1 MQPVQEVLAGNSA
14 TFQLIPMMYVKRIL
28 RCDGIYYDNDE
39 QPISSGH
46 IPHMMKFIA
55 FLIWFGVFCLSGICM
70 VASAA
75 YLYLSPQLPP
85 AENYRNVQLETPLR
99 ILTADY
105 KLIEEIGVRRDPLRY
120 DEIPPMMVNAVVASE
135 DARFYV
141 HPGVDLRGLARG
153 FYGFLRG
160 INLGGGSTIT
170 MQLANNISFDSD
182 NVYARKLK
190 EIPFALRLQQELS
203 KEEILELYLNLVF
216 FGQGAEGIGAAAAA
230 YYNKEVHEMTLG
242 EMATMVSL
250 LPCPS
255 VCNPVTDPQR
265 AERRRNVVI
274 DKMLDQGMITREQ
287 HRAGIAEPINA
298 RRHFRTIEVTAPYVA
313 EMVRQQLYTD
323 YGDSIY
329 RQGFEVIT
337 SIHSDLQLS
346 ATAAL
351 LNGLENYYDRRHGYR
366 GPEARLPASGSNPV
380 DNWVAELQPVPVY
393 GNHRPAVVT
402 AVHER
407 SADVVLPDGRQETIS
422 WQGLEWARP
431 FITRDN
437 AWPPPQQAS
446 DVVAVGDLVRVR
458 WSAEGELQLG
468 QVPEIQGALV
478 SVSPDNGDILAL
490 VGGYDFRYSQ
500 VNRALAARPPGSAFK
515 PFLYGAALEA
525 GYTPAT
531 LINDAPFARGD
542 YRPQNYERNFV
553 GPLTL
558 RDAMKD
564 SRNVP
569 AVRLYDQVGADRVLD
584 FAARFGFQTQNFP
597 RNDLTVA
604 LGSQDVQPLEMAV
617 GYAMLANGGYRIEP
631 TLIKRIETINGVIFE
646 TDQAIVCESCASHD
660 YRPIQASAEEPGAEE
675 PSTEE
680 QRPDLTPIRIAEP
693 VVDSRVAYIMN
704 TMLRTVIEGGSGR
717 RVAREINRR
726 DLMGKTGTTNGP
738 SELWFTGF
746 NRDIAT
752 SVFIGFDVPEPV
764 GESEQGA
771 TVAVPIW
778 IDFMREALEG
788 KPESIMAR
796 PDGLVDRL
804 IDRRSGQLARP
815 GQPNTMFELFVVE
828 TAPAEGGNRQPP
840 PATAPSRRGDDGLST
855 EILF

>member
-1 MQPVQEVLAGNSA
+1 MQ
-14 TFQLIPMMYVKRIL
+14 VKRIPAWH
-28 RCDGIYYDNDE
+28 GIYYANE
-39 QPISSGH
+39 KTAHLSGYF
-46 IPHMMKFIA
+46 PYMMKFIA
-55 FLIWFGVFCLSGICM
+55 VLIWFGVFCVSGITM

-85 AENYRNVQLETPLR
+85 AETYRNVQLETPLR

-105 KLIEEIGVRRDPLRY
+105 QLIEEIGVRRDPLRY
-120 DEIPPMMVNAVVASE
+120 DEIPPMMINAVIASE
-135 DARFYV
+135 DARFYA
-141 HPGVDLRGLARG
+141 HPGVDLRGLIRG
-153 FYGFLRG
+153 FYGFVRG
-160 INLGGGSTIT
+160 VNLGGGSTIT

-203 KEEILELYLNLVF
+203 KEEILQLYLNLVF
-216 FGQGAEGIGAAAAA
+216 FGQGAEGIGAAAAV
-230 YYNKEVHEMTLG
+230 YYDKQIHEMTLG

-255 VCNPVTDPQR
+255 VCNPVTDPER
-265 AERRRNVVI
+265 AKRRRDIVI
-274 DKMLDQGMITREQ
+274 DKMLAQGMITRQQ
-287 HRAGIAEPINA
+287 HSEGLAEPVQA
-298 RRHFRTIEVTAPYVA
+298 RRHFRTIEVSAPYVA
-313 EMVRQQLYTD
+313 EMVRQQLYND
-323 YGDSIY
+323 YGDAIY
-329 RQGFEVIT
+329 RRGFEVIT
-337 SIHSDLQLS
+337 SIHGDLQK
-346 ATAAL
+346 AANAAL

-380 DNWVAELQPVPVY
+380 DNWVTELQAVPTY
-393 GNHRPAVVT
+393 GNHQPAVVT

-407 SADVVLPDGRQETIS
+407 SLDVVLRDGSQESIA
-422 WQGLEWARP
+422 WQGLSWARP
-431 FITRDN
+431 FISRDN

-446 DVVAVGDLVRVR
+446 DVARVGDLVRVR
-458 WSAEGELQLG
+458 RNTAGQLELG

-500 VNRALAARPPGSAFK
+500 VNRALAARPPGSGFK

-553 GPLTL
+553 GPITL
-558 RDAMKD
+558 RDAIKD

-584 FAARFGFQTQNFP
+584 FAARFGFQTQHFP

-617 GYAMLANGGYRIEP
+617 GFAMLANGGYRIEP
-631 TLIKRIETINGVIFE
+631 TLIKRIETIDGVIHE
-646 TDQAIVCESCASHD
+646 ADQPVVCETCDPYAPRAMPVSL
-660 YRPIQASAEEPGAEE
+660 SAEGEGDVESDENAAPA
-675 PSTEE
+675 
-680 QRPDLTPIRIAEP
+680 RIAEP
-693 VVDSRVAYIMN
+693 VVDTRVAYIMN

-717 RVAREINRR
+717 RVARELPRR

-738 SELWFTGF
+738 AELWFTGF

-752 SVFIGFDVPEPV
+752 SVFVGFDTPEPV

-778 IDFMREALEG
+778 IDYMREALRDT
-788 KPESIMAR
+788 PENIMRR

-804 IDRRSGQLARP
+804 IDRNTGELARP
-815 GQPNTMFELFVVE
+815 GQPNTMFEVFVAE
-828 TAPAEGGNRQPP
+828 TAPSESGTRQTA
-840 PATAPSRRGDDGLST
+840 PAATPSRRGDDGLST